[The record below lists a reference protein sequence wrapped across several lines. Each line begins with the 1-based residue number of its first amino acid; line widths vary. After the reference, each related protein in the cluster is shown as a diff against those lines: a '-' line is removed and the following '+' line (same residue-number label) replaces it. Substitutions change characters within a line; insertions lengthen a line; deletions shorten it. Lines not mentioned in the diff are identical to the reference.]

1 MQILAVHSLFPLPM
15 PALPQCYSRFKK
27 VVSARL
33 TPASFNALHSGQTLS
48 ALKMLACVRRLNL
61 PIHCDGARIFNS
73 CVSQG
78 MELSDLLEGMDSA
91 SICLSKVSQGMELSE
106 LLEGMDSASICL
118 RKVSQGGWDAC
129 LASKV
134 SQRPGWVFFRM
145 VLIIDSAYNRPNTV
159 IHWAELSPLVHVMD
173 SVSTFLYG
181 DISESGGR
189 WVFSCIQLSQ

>member
-1 MQILAVHSLFPLPM
+1 MQILAVHFLFPLPL

-91 SICLSKVSQGMELSE
+91 SICL
-106 LLEGMDSASICL
+106 
-118 RKVSQGGWDAC
+118 RKVSQGGWDAF

-145 VLIIDSAYNRPNTV
+145 VLMIDSAYNRPNTV
-159 IHWAELSPLVHVMD
+159 IHWAELSPLVQVMD